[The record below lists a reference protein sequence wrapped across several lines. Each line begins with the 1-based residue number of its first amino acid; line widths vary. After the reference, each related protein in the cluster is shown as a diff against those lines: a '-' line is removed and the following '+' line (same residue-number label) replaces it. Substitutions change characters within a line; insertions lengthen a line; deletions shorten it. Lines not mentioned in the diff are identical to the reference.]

1 MSIDSFAYQKNIHSI
16 IFYVMDFKFYENS
29 WIPALKGIF
38 FFIFGL
44 FAFLQTGTFD
54 TLSIFFDVLI
64 ILIAILYLSVGFL
77 LKNIKNRVWNIVV
90 GFFHLAFGIWLSAN
104 YGGDRLDLIW
114 ITIGWIMFSILTDL
128 VEAILLYVKKN
139 VLGTLFLIN
148 TIVTIIFAYFTI
160 VMIENYS
167 PDVLRYLGVV
177 AIMVGLVT
185 ECSAFIFSKSVN
197 LPE

>member
-1 MSIDSFAYQKNIHSI
+1 
-16 IFYVMDFKFYENS
+16 MDFKFYENS
-29 WIPALKGIF
+29 WIPAIKGIF

-64 ILIAILYLSVGFL
+64 ILIAILYLSIGFMV
-77 LKNIKNRVWNIVV
+77 KDIKHRKWTIVV
-90 GFFHLAFGIWLSAN
+90 GFFHLAFGIWLSIN
-104 YGGDRLDLIW
+104 YGGERIELLW
-114 ITIGWIMFSILTDL
+114 IVIGWILFSSLTDL
-128 VEAILLYVKKN
+128 VEAIMLFIAKN

-148 TIVTIIFAYFTI
+148 TIITSIFAYFTFE
-160 VMIENYS
+160 MIEQYTPS
-167 PDVLRYLGVV
+167 LLHYLGIV

-185 ECSAFIFSKSVN
+185 ECTAFIFSKSKN

>member
-1 MSIDSFAYQKNIHSI
+1 
-16 IFYVMDFKFYENS
+16 MDFKFYENS
-29 WIPALKGIF
+29 WVPAIKGIF

-64 ILIAILYLSVGFL
+64 ILIAILYLSIGFMI
-77 LKNIKNRVWNIVV
+77 KGIKNRVWVIVV
-90 GFFHLAFGIWLSAN
+90 GFFHLAFGIWLSIN
-104 YGGDRLDLIW
+104 YSGERIDLLWIVIIW
-114 ITIGWIMFSILTDL
+114 ILFSSFTDL
-128 VEAILLYVKKN
+128 VEAIILFIDKN

-148 TIVTIIFAYFTI
+148 TIITSIFAYFTFE
-160 VMIENYS
+160 MIEQYTPS
-167 PDVLRYLGVV
+167 LLHYLGIV

-185 ECSAFIFSKSVN
+185 ECTAFIFSKSKN